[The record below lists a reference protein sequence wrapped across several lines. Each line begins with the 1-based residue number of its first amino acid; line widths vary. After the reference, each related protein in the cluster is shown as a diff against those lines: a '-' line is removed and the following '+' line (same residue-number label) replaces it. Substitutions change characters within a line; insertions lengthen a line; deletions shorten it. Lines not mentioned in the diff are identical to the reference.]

1 MSVTTTWSPPVFEVH
16 VDPSGLDLHDSLIT
30 GPICVELAGSRY
42 PAAGWDDFVV
52 TILGWWCDAL
62 AAIATRPVLFELMDG
77 PHAFRIVPQGEKL
90 EVVYLDHERERA
102 RATVQRQQ
110 VVSAVEL
117 AARSVLDEC
126 QRRGWHDREIEKLS
140 ERLARLA
147 EVSPW

>member
-1 MSVTTTWSPPVFEVH
+1 MH
-16 VDPSGLDLHDSLIT
+16 NSLIT

-62 AAIATRPVLFELMDG
+62 ACVTTKPVLFELMDC
-77 PHAFRIVPQGEKL
+77 PHVFRIHPQEQNL
-90 EVVYLDHERERA
+90 AVVYLDHERERA
-102 RATVQRQQ
+102 RATVRRKQ

-126 QRRGWHDREIEKLS
+126 QRREWHDREIERLS

-147 EVSPW
+147 EMNEG

>member
-1 MSVTTTWSPPVFEVH
+1 MATQTPPPTFDVH
-16 VDPSGLDLHDSLIT
+16 VEPSRLSMHNSLIT

-62 AAIATRPVLFELMDG
+62 AGLTTKPVLFEFMDG
-77 PHAFRIVPQGEKL
+77 PHVFRIHPQREDL
-90 EVVYLDHERERA
+90 AVVYLDHERERA
-102 RATVQRQQ
+102 RAAVPRKQ
-110 VVSAVEL
+110 VVSAVEF

-147 EVSPW
+147 EMNEG